1 VSNSAEEPKFRLIV
15 EGGSPSAEVFVID
28 GRYNLCAK
36 GMERVEA
43 ELPAGLYKVKVRAG
57 TFIKELPVELAPE
70 NSPLTV
76 RIAPEELQFA
86 SAAPLPDTSTTHEYH
101 RWAAEYYSK
110 PPQVHLGSGSEVFVF
125 CRDIAPGHMDDP
137 AAGLTLHKLDGTPL
151 LDFSKAGQLYAGDE
165 FRAPSNACCAAV
177 DPGAYLLRVDA
188 GKTGQLEQTIVT
200 SEGWQTQIFLVRREY
215 GDGIPLY
222 RANLNLGAIL
232 MNRIGR
238 GFEPDRP
245 DLRWA
250 EMACQRLALGRTAAP
265 DSMLH
270 QMLDQKLENPMLG
283 IYGGH
288 NLLYADEPD
297 RTLVENVYRNLRSLI
312 GPHPDV
318 LSLGV
323 WLGETG
329 MQFLFPPMLRS
340 SWKVLVQHSVAEP
353 DIIPADSLGAQMATR
368 VWGGGAWLVW
378 DAQERAQSAESSLDD
393 DPESR
398 LDDIERMLLG
408 YLRQA
413 SERELAAE
421 RLLSKAVVHTR
432 VMDKMRKRISGR
444 SKGFLK
450 QAYESALRGLEKS
463 ADERVNEEKLVA
475 VLGIPRSAL
484 HTAAA
489 GLQKKLKL

>member
-1 VSNSAEEPKFRLIV
+1 VSSSAEEPKFRLIV

-36 GMERVEA
+36 GMERLEA
-43 ELPAGLYKVKVRAG
+43 ELPAGLYKVKVRAS
-57 TFIKELPVELAPE
+57 TFIKEQPVELAPE
-70 NSPLTV
+70 NSPLTI
-76 RIAPEELQFA
+76 RFAPEELQFA

-110 PPQVHLGSGSEVFVF
+110 QPQVHLGTASEVFMF
-125 CRDIAPGHMDDP
+125 CRDIEPGRTDDP
-137 AAGLTLHKLDGTPL
+137 AAGLTLHKLDGAPVL
-151 LDFSKAGQLYAGDE
+151 NFSEAGQLYAGDE

-177 DPGAYLLRVDA
+177 DPGGYLLRVDA
-188 GKTGQLEQTIVT
+188 GEAGQLEQTIVA
-200 SEGWQTQIFLVRREY
+200 SAGWQTQVFLVRREY
-215 GDGIPLY
+215 GDGNPLY
-222 RANLNLGAIL
+222 RANLNVAAIL
-232 MNRIGR
+232 MNRIGH

-250 EMACQRLALGRTAAP
+250 EMACQRLALGRTGAP
-265 DSMLH
+265 DSMLQ
-270 QMLDQKLENPMLG
+270 QMLDQKLDNPMLG

-288 NLLYADEPD
+288 NLLRADEPD
-297 RTLVENVYRNLRSLI
+297 RRLVEDVYRNLLALI

-329 MQFLFPPMLRS
+329 KQFLYPPMLRS
-340 SWKVLVQHSVAEP
+340 SWKILVQRSVAEP
-353 DIIPADSLGAQMATR
+353 DIIPAGSLGAQMATR

-378 DAQERAQSAESSLDD
+378 DAQERTQSAASNLVD
-393 DPESR
+393 DPEST
-398 LDDIERMLLG
+398 LDDVERMLLG

-413 SERELAAE
+413 SEREFAAKK
-421 RLLSKAVVHTR
+421 LLSKAVVHTR

-444 SKGFLK
+444 TQGFLK
-450 QAYESALRGLEKS
+450 EAYESALRGLEKS
-463 ADERVNEEKLVA
+463 ADERVNEEKLVE

-484 HTAAA
+484 HEAAA